1 MRISFCFVFEKAKI
15 KITFYKRVSLPLSIL
30 KNYKSIM
37 IIDERISR
45 QSYMLD
51 AAKQIMTAARTA
63 PKGKGIDILEI
74 ITITEREIEI
84 LSQEMKKLSEE
95 TGLKFLMR
103 DSENI
108 LSADAL
114 ILIGTKEQKQALNCG
129 YCGFP
134 SCAEKPQNTPCAINS
149 IDVGIAI
156 GSACSKASDLRV
168 DSRVMFSA
176 GWAAQRIGWMKGC
189 HQIIGIPISASSKNP
204 FFDRKPKETE
214 TK

>member
-1 MRISFCFVFEKAKI
+1 MRISFCFVFKKAKI

-134 SCAEKPQNTPCAINS
+134 TCAEKPQNT
-149 IDVGIAI
+149 
-156 GSACSKASDLRV
+156 
-168 DSRVMFSA
+168 M
-176 GWAAQRIGWMKGC
+176 C
-189 HQIIGIPISASSKNP
+189 H
-204 FFDRKPKETE
+204 
-214 TK
+214 

>member
-95 TGLKFLMR
+95 TSLKFLMR
-103 DSENI
+103 DSFSRCLDTYRNKR
-108 LSADAL
+108 
-114 ILIGTKEQKQALNCG
+114 TK
-129 YCGFP
+129 
-134 SCAEKPQNTPCAINS
+134 T
-149 IDVGIAI
+149 
-156 GSACSKASDLRV
+156 GSKLRV
-168 DSRVMFSA
+168 LRLSHMC
-176 GWAAQRIGWMKGC
+176 GKTTKHTMC
-189 HQIIGIPISASSKNP
+189 H
-204 FFDRKPKETE
+204 
-214 TK
+214 

>member
-1 MRISFCFVFEKAKI
+1 MRISFCFVFKKAKI

-63 PKGKGIDILEI
+63 PKGKGINILEI

-108 LSADAL
+108 LS
-114 ILIGTKEQKQALNCG
+114 N
-129 YCGFP
+129 
-134 SCAEKPQNTPCAINS
+134 
-149 IDVGIAI
+149 V
-156 GSACSKASDLRV
+156 
-168 DSRVMFSA
+168 
-176 GWAAQRIGWMKGC
+176 
-189 HQIIGIPISASSKNP
+189 
-204 FFDRKPKETE
+204 
-214 TK
+214 